1 MDDDIENNSIKHLIS
16 DNEKIESQRV
26 EAENLLESELI
37 IGVITIFTISLNAGL
52 SLSQS
57 AMVGLNE

>member
-1 MDDDIENNSIKHLIS
+1 MDDDIENNSIKSLIS

-26 EAENLLESELI
+26 ESENIIERELI
-37 IGVITIFTISLNAGL
+37 IGVSVIFTISLNAGF

>member
-26 EAENLLESELI
+26 ESENLLESELI

-57 AMVGLNE
+57 ATVGLNE